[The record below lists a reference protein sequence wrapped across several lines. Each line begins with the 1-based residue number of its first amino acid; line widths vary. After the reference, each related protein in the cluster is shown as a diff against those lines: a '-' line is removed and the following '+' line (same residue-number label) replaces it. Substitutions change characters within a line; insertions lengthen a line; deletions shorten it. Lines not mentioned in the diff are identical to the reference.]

1 MVDAQT
7 RTQLVGRERELGELR
22 DALETSRSGSGR
34 TVLIGGEPGIGKSR
48 LADELASIATAEG
61 QLVLWGRAW
70 EDAGAPAYWPWV
82 QALRILLRSSTPDQ
96 VRSYLGLGAPDVAQ
110 MLPELRAMFPDLAP
124 PSGAESESARFQLFD
139 STTNLVRNAAHARP
153 MLIVLDDLHAADTPT
168 ILLLRFLAS
177 QLIDIAALVVGT
189 YRDLELTP
197 DHPLTLAIA
206 EMARERSTRLVML
219 GGLGSGAVSE
229 YISAT
234 AKFQPDE
241 LTVAAVW
248 RETNGNPLFVGEA
261 VRLLEAE
268 GRLRE
273 VADLTSL
280 RVAVPAGV
288 RAVIARRIGHLSER
302 AGNALTVGAVIGPEF
317 GIDVLRRMSELP
329 PAETVDAVD
338 EAVRAGLLQPVSGGS
353 GRYRFSHDL
362 VREALYDELPPG
374 RRSRL
379 HRRIAETLEV
389 VYAGAGDAHLA
400 ELAFHFVQA
409 TQMADV
415 DSSADSPAD
424 TRNKAIDYARRAGEQ
439 SSRALAY
446 EEASQ
451 QFSMALAAMDAGE
464 DVEPQA
470 RADILLE
477 LGDAD
482 ARTGD
487 LDKART
493 SFLDAARLAREL
505 GSGTV
510 LARAAIGFGGRHQ
523 WARAGSDTILIPLL
537 RGALELLGDD
547 DDRLRVRLLTRLAG
561 ALRSDPTRRT
571 DCARLSQEAVDLAR
585 HIADPAS
592 LSYALAGHFWAT
604 WWPENPEERD
614 QLAHEIMAIADSVG
628 DGERIAEAHLM
639 RLLSLFELG
648 RINEGRRQLDRLAE
662 VVRQTRQP
670 AHLWLEQVNR
680 AELALFEGD
689 FTLAERLIAEEMRGG
704 YRVTPGRDD
713 LSAAR
718 MHRLLLRREQGRV
731 AEEEANVRASAH
743 EFFWYPMHKAALC
756 CLLLQIGRA
765 DEARAVFADIATDDF
780 KAIYRDNEWLL
791 GMSLASQACA
801 LLGDSSAAAVL
812 YEQLAP
818 YAGRH
823 AIGHAEGSVGVV
835 DAYLGLLAATLGR
848 LDDAERHL
856 VAAIVLLEEQ
866 GGRPWKAHAQHDL
879 ANVLRRREHDDDAKR
894 AAELDAEALRTA
906 TEIGMVLANEIRAA
920 GEPAPTGTFD
930 AASPRADWR
939 EGGMFRREGDSWA
952 IEFGTETFRVRDSKG
967 MHHLA
972 RLLGSQGREIH
983 ALDLVRADAPADAGV
998 DTVARGTHSDL
1009 VLGDASAVGPALDGV
1024 AVAAYR
1030 TRLVD
1035 IREELDEAERWND
1048 AERAAL
1054 LENEQSA
1061 LIAELS
1067 SAFGL
1072 GGRERDGH
1080 SSAERARVSVTRAIR
1095 VAMSRI
1101 NEYSPALGAHLQA
1114 TVRTG
1119 TYCSYVPDPRAPM
1132 EWRT

>member
-7 RTQLVGRERELGELR
+7 RTQFVGRERELGELR
-22 DALETSRSGSGR
+22 DALETSRSGTGR

-48 LADELASIATAEG
+48 LADELASIATAQG

-82 QALRILLRSSTPDQ
+82 QVLRSLLRSSTPDQ
-96 VRSYLGLGAPDVAQ
+96 VRAYLGLGAPDVAQ
-110 MLPELRAMFPDLAP
+110 MLPELRAMFPDLSP
-124 PSGAESESARFQLFD
+124 PSSAESESARFQLFD
-139 STTNLVRNAAHARP
+139 STTNLLRHAAHDRP

-177 QLIDIAALVVGT
+177 QLTDMAALVVGT

-197 DHPLTLAIA
+197 DHPLTLAIS

-234 AKFQPDE
+234 ANFQPDE

-302 AGNALTVGAVIGPEF
+302 AAKALTVGAVIGPEF
-317 GIDVLRRMSELP
+317 SIDVLRRIGELP
-329 PAETVDAVD
+329 PAETIDAVD
-338 EAVRAGLLQPVSGGS
+338 DAVRAGLLVPVSGAS

-362 VREALYDELPPG
+362 VREALYDELPSG
-374 RRSRL
+374 LRSRL
-379 HRRIAETLEV
+379 HRRIAETLET
-389 VYAGAGDAHLA
+389 VYSAAVDAHLA

-409 TQMADV
+409 TEMADL
-415 DSSADSPAD
+415 DSAGESPAD
-424 TRNKAIDYARRAGEQ
+424 TRTKAIAYARRAGEQ
-439 SSRALAY
+439 SSGALAY

-464 DVEPQA
+464 DAEPHV
-470 RADILLE
+470 RAELLLE

-493 SFLDAARLAREL
+493 SFLEAARLAREL
-505 GSGTV
+505 RSGTL
-510 LARAAIGFGGRHQ
+510 LARAALGFGGRHQ
-523 WARAGSDTILIPLL
+523 WARAGNDTVIVPLL
-537 RGALELLGDD
+537 RDALKLLGDA

-561 ALRSDPTRRT
+561 ALRSDPKMRSES
-571 DCARLSQEAVDLAR
+571 ARLSGEAVELAR
-585 HIADPAS
+585 RIADPSS
-592 LSYALAGHFWAT
+592 LGFALAGRFWAT
-604 WWPENPEERD
+604 WWPENPEERER
-614 QLAHEIMAIADSVG
+614 LAKEIISVADSVG

-639 RLLSLFELG
+639 RFLSLFELG
-648 RINEGRRQLDRLAE
+648 QVGEARRQMDRLAQVIRE
-662 VVRQTRQP
+662 TRQP
-670 AHLWLEQVNR
+670 AHLWLEPVNR

-689 FTLAERLIAEEMRGG
+689 YALAESLIAVESRGG

-718 MHRLLLRREQGRV
+718 MHRFLLRREQGRV

-743 EFFWYPMHKAALC
+743 EFPWYPMHKAALC
-756 CLLLQIGRA
+756 CLLVEIGRVG
-765 DEARAVFADIATDDF
+765 EARQLFAEIATNDF
-780 KAIYRDNEWLL
+780 EAIYRDNEWLL
-791 GMSLASQACA
+791 GMSLASHACA
-801 LLGDSSAAAVL
+801 LLGDTQAALTL
-812 YEQLAP
+812 YAQLAP
-818 YAGRH
+818 FAGRH
-823 AIGHAEGSVGVV
+823 AIGHAEGSIGVV

-856 VAAIVLLEEQ
+856 VAAIALLDEQ
-866 GGRPWKAHAQHDL
+866 GGRPWRAHAQHDL
-879 ANVLRRREHDDDAKR
+879 ATVLRRRGHDNDSER

-906 TEIGMVLANEIRAA
+906 TEIGMALADEMHASA
-920 GEPAPTGTFD
+920 KPAPAD
-930 AASPRADWR
+930 APDAVSSHPDLR
-939 EGGMFRREGDSWA
+939 EGGTFRREGDSWA
-952 IEFGTETFRVRDSKG
+952 IEFGNETLRVRDSKG

-972 RLLGSQGREIH
+972 RLLGSPGREIH
-983 ALDLVRADAPADAGV
+983 ALDLVRAEAPADTSVESAASA
-998 DTVARGTHSDL
+998 TQSDL
-1009 VLGDASAVGPALDGV
+1009 MLGDASAVGAALDGT

-1030 TRLVD
+1030 TRLLD
-1035 IREELDEAERWND
+1035 IREELAEAERWND
-1048 AERAAL
+1048 PERAAM
-1054 LENEQSA
+1054 LEREQSA
-1061 LIAELS
+1061 LIAELA

-1101 NEYSPALGAHLQA
+1101 NEYSPDLGAHLEA